1 MNSGA
6 TTERVYEGLK
16 HRLLSNLLRPGD
28 RLDPAKLAG
37 DLHSSVTPVRD
48 ALHLL
53 TGERL
58 VTTRVSDG
66 FHVAGIDAPG
76 LQDLYEWNAQ
86 ILLAALTSRQ
96 SAGPGASAE
105 DQAGPERGAAAL
117 FLRIA
122 AGSRNQE
129 HRLAI
134 LSLNDR
140 LSAARLC
147 ETHVLPA
154 PDHETEDLR
163 ILFEAGDMKGL
174 RRAIVGYH
182 RRRRKVAHEVVRLL
196 YRQAPGDGFHKVDI
210 GYV

>member
-16 HRLLSNLLRPGD
+16 HRLLGNVIRPGD
-28 RLDPAKLAG
+28 RLDPAKLAE

-66 FHVAGIDAPG
+66 FHVATVDAPG

-86 ILLAALTSRQ
+86 VLLLSLSSRQ
-96 SAGPGASAE
+96 SPRPTPSAE
-105 DQAGPERGAAAL
+105 EQRRSTHESAAAAL
-117 FLRIA
+117 FLGIA
-122 AGSRNQE
+122 AGSRNAE

-147 ETHVLPA
+147 EARVLPA
-154 PDHETEDLR
+154 PEQEADELR
-163 ILFEAGDMKGL
+163 TLFDSGDMKAL
-174 RRAIVGYH
+174 RRGIVAYH
-182 RRRRKVAHEVVRLL
+182 RRRRKLANELVRML
-196 YRQAPGDGFHKVDI
+196 YR
-210 GYV
+210 